1 MVAMSTSSIR
11 IDPSN
16 NSTIRKSTADNDD
29 FPAPVLRKFLKNS

>member
-16 NSTIRKSTADNDD
+16 NSTIRKRTADNDY
-29 FPAPVLRKFLKNS
+29 FPAPVLGKLLRNS